1 MPRYFGTVLTKTPNL
16 AEDNWGLDA
25 VANEHGNIWEVKMS
39 GQSVVTTA
47 METRVARSGSGT
59 VPVAGDVE
67 KRHPKSD
74 TNKIAFVKDWTVHP
88 TLVAGSL
95 FAESWNSHGGVIRWL
110 ASPGEEFVIIGAEQ
124 ISCRGVVGLGVST
137 YQVVWDED

>member
-1 MPRYFGTVLTKTPNL
+1 MSRYIGTILTKTPDL
-16 AEDNWGLDA
+16 AKDNWSFDA
-25 VANEHGNIWEVKMS
+25 AANEHGNIWEVRVS

-47 METRVARSGSGT
+47 METRVARSASGAT
-59 VPVAGDVE
+59 PVAGDVE
-67 KRHPKSD
+67 KRHPKSV
-74 TNKIAFVKDWTVHP
+74 TNLINFTKSWTTDP

-110 ASPGEEFVIIGAEQ
+110 AGPGEEFVIIGAEQ

-137 YQVVWDED
+137 YSVVWDED

>member
-1 MPRYFGTVLTKTPNL
+1 MSRYFGTILTKTPDL
-16 AEDNWGLDA
+16 AKDNWALDA
-25 VANEHGNIWEVKMS
+25 AADEHGNIWEVKMS

-47 METRVARSGSGT
+47 METRVARSASGT
-59 VPVAGDVE
+59 TPVAGDVQ
-67 KRHPKSD
+67 KRHPKSP
-74 TNKIAFVKDWTVHP
+74 TNLINFVKSWTGEP
-88 TLVAGSL
+88 TLTAGAL

-110 ASPGEEFVIIGAEQ
+110 AAPGEEFVVIGAEQ